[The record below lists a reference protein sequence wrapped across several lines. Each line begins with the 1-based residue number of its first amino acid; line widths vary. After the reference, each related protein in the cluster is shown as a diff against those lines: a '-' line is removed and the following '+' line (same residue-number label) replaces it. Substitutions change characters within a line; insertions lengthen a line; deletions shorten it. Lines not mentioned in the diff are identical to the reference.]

1 MHGQAVAPRT
11 PPGRDTRCGARAG
24 PADMAMTVTI
34 NGEERE
40 LADLL
45 SVAEMLRTLGAP
57 SGRVA
62 VEVNEEVVPRESYAE
77 RRLASG
83 DRVEIVHFVGGG

>member
-1 MHGQAVAPRT
+1 
-11 PPGRDTRCGARAG
+11 
-24 PADMAMTVTI
+24 MAMTVTI